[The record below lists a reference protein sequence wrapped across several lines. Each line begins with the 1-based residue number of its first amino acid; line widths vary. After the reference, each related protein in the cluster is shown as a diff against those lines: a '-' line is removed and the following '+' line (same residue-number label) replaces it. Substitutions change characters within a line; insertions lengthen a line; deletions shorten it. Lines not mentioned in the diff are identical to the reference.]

1 MDYNHK
7 RILRIRLLLI
17 ESHLRD
23 IISKLGSD
31 TSNSTFILYS
41 IRNNISSEAR
51 IKVISIVN
59 SMLDEIRQMKENFIL
74 ESEEKSLRSNILG
87 HLQAIW
93 TTLQD
98 SRPEKMSG
106 YGTFSELDK
115 ELLGPRILNLLTMLE
130 DIFKQLR

>member
-1 MDYNHK
+1 M
-7 RILRIRLLLI
+7 I

-23 IISKLGSD
+23 IISNLGSD

-41 IRNNISSEAR
+41 IRNNISSESR
-51 IKVISIVN
+51 IKIFSIVN

-74 ESEEKSLRSNILG
+74 ESEEKSVRSNILG

-93 TTLQD
+93 TTLED

-106 YGTFSELDK
+106 YGTLSELDK
-115 ELLGPRILNLLTMLE
+115 ELVGPRILNLLTMLE
-130 DIFKQLR
+130 DIFRQLR